1 MRRRIGYR
9 NSKRMELFLL
19 ASMLDTVLRSRGN
32 VVDEPPARYNDE
44 AHKDIMDS
52 LRKAD
57 VHDVSVSRSILMD
70 GLGNGDGSTSVSF
83 SVSLP
88 EKKSSKKQF
97 MSKNKK

>member
-32 VVDEPPARYNDE
+32 VVDEPPERCSDE

-57 VHDVSVSRSILMD
+57 VHDVSVSKAILMD
-70 GLGNGDGSTSVSF
+70 GLGNGDGSASYSL
-83 SVSLP
+83 SLSLP
-88 EKKSSKKQF
+88 AKKSVKKKF
-97 MSKNKK
+97 ITKNEK